1 MRFRS
6 ENEENF
12 SLDLTPLVD
21 VVFLLLIFFMVS
33 TVFIDFKRQMDIS
46 LPSSKSSAPSE
57 VLEPVKVELTVD
69 RQIFLNGE
77 KISLEEFESAL
88 SRISSSKKKSAII
101 RADKNLPYGN
111 VIKVMGML
119 QSAKILDIGVAVK
132 YIFASLF
139 LFQNSW
145 PFSVNY
151 PFI

>member
-6 ENEENF
+6 ENDENF
-12 SLDLTPLVD
+12 SFDLTPLVD

-33 TVFIDFKRQMDIS
+33 TVFIDFKRQVDIS

-57 VLEPVKVELTVD
+57 VLGPVMVELTID
-69 RQIFLNGE
+69 RQVFLNGE
-77 KISLEEFESAL
+77 KINLKEFESAL
-88 SRISSSKKKSAII
+88 SRISPSKKKSAII

-132 YIFASLF
+132 
-139 LFQNSW
+139 
-145 PFSVNY
+145 
-151 PFI
+151 

>member
-1 MRFRS
+1 MHFRN

-46 LPSSKSSAPSE
+46 LPSSKSSVPSE

-77 KISLEEFESAL
+77 KINLEEFESTL
-88 SRISSSKKKSAII
+88 SKISVSKKKSAIM

-111 VIKVMGML
+111 VIRVMGML
-119 QSAKILDIGVAVK
+119 QSAQILDIGVAVK
-132 YIFASLF
+132 
-139 LFQNSW
+139 
-145 PFSVNY
+145 
-151 PFI
+151 

>member
-57 VLEPVKVELTVD
+57 VLGPVMVELTID
-69 RQIFLNGE
+69 RQVLLNGE
-77 KISLEEFESAL
+77 KINLKNL
-88 SRISSSKKKSAII
+88 SR
-101 RADKNLPYGN
+101 
-111 VIKVMGML
+111 
-119 QSAKILDIGVAVK
+119 
-132 YIFASLF
+132 LF
-139 LFQNSW
+139 LEFHQVKKNRQL
-145 PFSVNY
+145 
-151 PFI
+151 

>member
-12 SLDLTPLVD
+12 SLALTPLVD

-88 SRISSSKKKSAII
+88 SRISPSKKKSAII

-132 YIFASLF
+132 
-139 LFQNSW
+139 
-145 PFSVNY
+145 
-151 PFI
+151 

>member
-57 VLEPVKVELTVD
+57 VLEPVKVELTID

-77 KISLEEFESAL
+77 KINLKEFESAL
-88 SRISSSKKKSAII
+88 SKISASKKSAII

-119 QSAKILDIGVAVK
+119 QSAKILDIGIAVK
-132 YIFASLF
+132 
-139 LFQNSW
+139 
-145 PFSVNY
+145 
-151 PFI
+151 

>member
-57 VLEPVKVELTVD
+57 VVEPVKVELTVD

-77 KISLEEFESAL
+77 KINLEEFESTL
-88 SRISSSKKKSAII
+88 SKISVSKKSAII

-132 YIFASLF
+132 
-139 LFQNSW
+139 
-145 PFSVNY
+145 
-151 PFI
+151 

>member
-1 MRFRS
+1 MRFRN

-57 VLEPVKVELTVD
+57 VLGPVMVELTID
-69 RQIFLNGE
+69 RQVFLNGE
-77 KISLEEFESAL
+77 KINLKEFESAL
-88 SRISSSKKKSAII
+88 SRISPSKKKSAII

-132 YIFASLF
+132 
-139 LFQNSW
+139 
-145 PFSVNY
+145 
-151 PFI
+151 

>member
-6 ENEENF
+6 ESEENF
-12 SLDLTPLVD
+12 SLDLTPLID

-88 SRISSSKKKSAII
+88 SRISPSKKKSAII

-132 YIFASLF
+132 
-139 LFQNSW
+139 
-145 PFSVNY
+145 
-151 PFI
+151 